1 MFPKS
6 LRALLIFAFLTVWL
20 VSSPGF
26 PARAEGQPEAPFYVV
41 QPGDTLSAIAYR
53 FGVDLQTLAKANH
66 IANPADLKVGQK
78 LVIPGL
84 EDVHGQL
91 STRVVAFGD
100 SLIGL
105 SRALRLSKNTLA
117 RLNRVVSPYQ
127 FFAGR
132 SLIVPIDAAQQK
144 ALPQRAL
151 LGERSLLETSLK
163 YHQSPWALVL
173 TNQLPG
179 TWAAIAGDVLV
190 LPGTNGTATG
200 AAFPQDLK
208 AYLSPGAWVQ
218 GRTGE
223 VRFQAPKGAQIKGTF
238 GQHTLHFFPW
248 KPQTWVALQGVFALA
263 PPGLYPLTLRVA
275 LPDGRTFGFE
285 QAVLVQRGNYA
296 YERLVVPA
304 SLLNPQL
311 NKEEE
316 ARFEA
321 LTAPATPTRYWS
333 GAFKAP
339 EPPPLDDCHPSYFGT
354 RRNYNDTFYWYHTGL
369 DFCGKDGTPIYPPAD
384 GVVVFVGQTEIH
396 GNVTII
402 DHGWGVYT
410 TYCHQSEILVKKG
423 QHVHTGELI
432 GKVGRT
438 GRVTG
443 PHLHWEVWV
452 GDVPVDP
459 QQWLTRSFP

>member
-1 MFPKS
+1 MTPKFLRS
-6 LRALLIFAFLTVWL
+6 LLLPFVLLAFAAPPAATPVRAAD
-20 VSSPGF
+20 
-26 PARAEGQPEAPFYVV
+26 QPEAPYYIV

-53 FGVDLQTLAKANH
+53 FGVDMQTLAAAND
-66 IANPADLKVGQK
+66 ITNPADLKIGQK
-78 LVIPGL
+78 LIIPGL
-84 EDVHGQL
+84 EGVHGQL
-91 STRVVAFGD
+91 TTRPVAFGD
-100 SLIGL
+100 SLEAL
-105 SRALRLSKNTLA
+105 SRALRLPENVLV

-127 FFAGR
+127 MFAGR
-132 SLIVPIDAAQQK
+132 SLIVPIAAAQQK
-144 ALPQRAL
+144 AFPQRVL
-151 LGERSLLETSLK
+151 IGSQSLLETALAT
-163 YHQSPWALVL
+163 HQSPWGLALA
-173 TNQLPG
+173 NQLPG
-179 TWAAIAGDVLV
+179 TWAALAGDVLM
-190 LPGTNGTATG
+190 LPGTTSKNTTV
-200 AAFPQDLK
+200 AFPQGFSVEALP
-208 AYLSPGAWVQ
+208 AQWTQ
-218 GRTGE
+218 GQTGE
-223 VRFQAPKGAQIKGTF
+223 IRLQAPPDTQISGSF
-238 GQHTLHFFPW
+238 GKHPLHFFRW
-248 KPQTWVALQGVFALA
+248 KTQTWVALQGVFALA
-263 PPGLYPLTLRVA
+263 DPGPYPLTLQIA
-275 LPDGRTFGFE
+275 LPDGRTFGFT
-285 QAVLVQRGNYA
+285 QAILVQRGNYA

-369 DFCGKDGTPIYPPAD
+369 DFCGKVGTPIYAPAD

>member
-1 MFPKS
+1 MLPKT
-6 LRALLIFAFLTVWL
+6 LRTLLLTLLLAFVAWPAAT
-20 VSSPGF
+20 
-26 PARAEGQPEAPFYVV
+26 ARAQGQSEAPYYIV

-53 FGVDLQTLAKANH
+53 FGVDMQTLAQANG
-66 IANPADLKVGQK
+66 ITNPANLEIGQK

-84 EDVHGQL
+84 EGVSGQL
-91 STRVVAFGD
+91 STRTVGFGD
-100 SLIGL
+100 SLTGL
-105 SRALRLSKNTLA
+105 SRALRLPEGVLA

-127 FFAGR
+127 LFAGR
-132 SLIVPIDAAQQK
+132 SLIVPIAAARQK
-144 ALPQRAL
+144 TFPQRVL
-151 LGERSLLETSLK
+151 TGPHSLLETALQ
-163 YHQSPWALVL
+163 HGQSPWAFVLANQLSGTWAVLPGDVL
-173 TNQLPG
+173 TLPG
-179 TWAAIAGDVLV
+179 TSS
-190 LPGTNGTATG
+190 PPTAS
-200 AAFPQDLK
+200 AFPQQLAAK
-208 AYLSPGAWVQ
+208 VLPSAWTQ

-223 VRFQAPKGAQIKGTF
+223 VRIQAPKDARLSGAF
-238 GQHTLHFFPW
+238 GEHPLHFFLW
-248 KPQTWVALQGVFALA
+248 KAQTWVALQGVFALA
-263 PPGLYPLTLRVA
+263 SPGLYPLTLNVT
-275 LPDGRTFGFE
+275 LPDGRAFHFD
-285 QAVLVQRGNYA
+285 QAIRVQRGHYA
-296 YERLVVPA
+296 YERLIVPA

-321 LTAPATPTRYWS
+321 LTAPATPTRYWQ
-333 GAFKAP
+333 GIFKAP
-339 EPPPLDDCHPSYFGT
+339 EAPPLDQCHPSYFGT

-369 DFCGKDGTPIYPPAD
+369 DFCGRVGTPIYAPAD
-384 GVVVFVGQTEIH
+384 GVVVFAGQTEIH

-423 QHVHTGELI
+423 QRVHTGELI

-459 QQWLTRSFP
+459 QEWLSQPFP